1 MFSHNHTPDLD
12 HAPDRISRSITIRSR
27 IMILRRLEKDPAALF
42 AADNLFP
49 GFDRLDRGGGQFHV
63 ATGTDPVFYGDDGGI
78 ALTLEQPLKSA
89 EHALVDFA
97 RALRSLLR
105 HLL

>member
-12 HAPDRISRSITIRSR
+12 HAPDRISRSIRIRSRSR

-78 ALTLEQPLKSA
+78 ALTLEKSSKLA
-89 EHALVDFA
+89 EQVLVVFV
-97 RALRSLLR
+97 RG
-105 HLL
+105 